1 MEPGEAWLCAFA
13 TVLGLFSV
21 AFPRIMNNWV
31 AKLLCIAQIAP
42 TTRALDAPRG
52 ARRRMVRGAH
62 RRGRAIRPAAVGSGR
77 GADHPSAFLED
88 GDLVAYQTGAWDVD
102 GVAVGDGEPEIAL
115 AFVTLVQLVFT
126 HNCEHGWIYGVA
138 ATCEAGVATATDDE
152 LQFGPEQL
160 RARLGGAAGDDGSVA
175 LDGPSLAA
183 VAAAEAAI
191 T

>member
-1 MEPGEAWLCAFA
+1 
-13 TVLGLFSV
+13 
-21 AFPRIMNNWV
+21 MNNFV
-31 AKLLCIAQIAP
+31 ARVLCIAGITQ

-126 HNCEHGWIYGVA
+126 HNCEHGWIHGVA
-138 ATCEAGVATATDDE
+138 ARCEAGVATATDDE

>member
-13 TVLGLFSV
+13 TVLGLFSI
-21 AFPRIMNNWV
+21 AFPTSMNTFV
-31 AKLLCIAQIAP
+31 AKLLCIAGITQ

-62 RRGRAIRPAAVGSGR
+62 HRGRAIRPAAVGSGR

-88 GDLVAYQTGAWDVD
+88 GDLVAYQAGAWDVD

-126 HNCEHGWIYGVA
+126 HNCEHGWIHGVA

-160 RARLGGAAGDDGSVA
+160 RARLAGAAGDDGSVA

>member
-1 MEPGEAWLCAFA
+1 MDPGEAWLCAFA
-13 TVLGLFSV
+13 TVLGLFSI
-21 AFPRIMNNWV
+21 AFPTSMNNFV

-42 TTRALDAPRG
+42 ATRALDAPRG

-62 RRGRAIRPAAVGSGR
+62 HRGRAIRPAAVGSGR

-126 HNCEHGWIYGVA
+126 HNCEHGWIHGVA

-160 RARLGGAAGDDGSVA
+160 RARLAGAAGDDGSVA